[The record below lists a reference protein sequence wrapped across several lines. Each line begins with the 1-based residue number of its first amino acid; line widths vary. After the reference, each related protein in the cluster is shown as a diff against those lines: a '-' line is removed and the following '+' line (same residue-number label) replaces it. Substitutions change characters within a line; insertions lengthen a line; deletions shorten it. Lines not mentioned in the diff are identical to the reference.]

1 MKNSET
7 YPILACET
15 QREWEMWLEQYH
27 SEFRGAWLKFAK
39 KASGLP
45 SITYEEALDAALCYG
60 WIDSQAASYDA
71 QYWLRKFTPRGP
83 KSKWSQINRGK
94 VAVLQAAGKMRA
106 AGIRQ
111 VELAQADGRWEAA
124 YGGQKRAS
132 VPD

>member
-1 MKNSET
+1 MKSSET

-15 QREWEMWLEQYH
+15 PHDWEMWLEQH
-27 SEFRGAWLKFAK
+27 HGEARGVWLKFAK

-45 SITYEEALDAALCYG
+45 SITYDEALDAALCYG
-60 WIDSQAASYDA
+60 WIDSQAASYDE

-83 KSKWSQINRGK
+83 RSKWSQINRGK
-94 VAVLQAAGKMRA
+94 VGVLQAAGRMRP

-124 YGGQKRAS
+124 YGGQRKTS
-132 VPD
+132 L